1 METKWL
7 IALTAVVISL
17 LVGIIASRLVRT
29 MMSKETRPESVR
41 SVAKAISSLV
51 FSLCLVVGLVIALGV
66 VNETALEQLPKDV
79 VAYIPRVLSAA
90 IVLIGANI
98 LGAIVTTILEQS
110 LGHVSTTMRRRVPAI
125 VRGVINVFAVLIAA
139 NQIGIDTQI
148 LTLFVASIFFS
159 VGLAAA
165 LVAGLGARDVASEL
179 AAGRAV
185 KRLLNPGDLV
195 AYNDTAGR
203 VINLHSVGLEIETG
217 DGQTIVVPHSN
228 LLSEAVHISRAEPIT
243 DERIG
248 DGSTD
253 DSADN
258 STDD

>member
-1 METKWL
+1 MDTKWL
-7 IALTAVVISL
+7 VALTAIVVALI
-17 LVGIIASRLVRT
+17 VGIIASRLVRAV
-29 MMSKETRPESVR
+29 MSKESRPEV
-41 SVAKAISSLV
+41 VQGIAKAVASLV
-51 FSLCLVVGLVIALGV
+51 FSLCLIVGLVVALGV

-98 LGAIVTTILEQS
+98 LGAIVTTVLEQS

-125 VRGVINVFAVLIAA
+125 ARGIITAFALLIAA
-139 NQIGIDTQI
+139 SQIGIDTEV
-148 LTLFVASIFFS
+148 LTLLVAAIFFS
-159 VGLAAA
+159 VGLSAA
-165 LVAGLGARDVASEL
+165 LVAGLGARDVAAEL

-185 KRLLNPGDLV
+185 KRLLNPGDMV

-228 LLSEAVHISRAEPIT
+228 LLSEAVHISRAEPIVDDR
-243 DERIG
+243 DE
-248 DGSTD
+248 SV
-253 DSADN
+253 
-258 STDD
+258 

>member
-1 METKWL
+1 MDTKWL
-7 IALTAVVISL
+7 VALTAIVVALI
-17 LVGIIASRLVRT
+17 VGIIASRLVRAV
-29 MMSKETRPESVR
+29 MSKEDRPEVVQNVAK
-41 SVAKAISSLV
+41 SVASLV
-51 FSLCLVVGLVIALGV
+51 FSLCLIIGLVVALGV

-110 LGHVSTTMRRRVPAI
+110 LGHVSSTMRRRVPAI
-125 VRGVINVFAVLIAA
+125 ARGIITAFALLIAA
-139 NQIGIDTQI
+139 NQIGIDTEV
-148 LTLFVASIFFS
+148 LTLLVAAIFFS

-165 LVAGLGARDVASEL
+165 LVAGLGARDVAAEL

-185 KRLLNPGDLV
+185 KRLLNPGDMV

-228 LLSEAVHISRAEPIT
+228 LLSEAVHISRAEPILDDR
-243 DERIG
+243 DESI
-248 DGSTD
+248 
-253 DSADN
+253 
-258 STDD
+258 